1 VSRRRRGVNLAGLTS
16 RFSLAVTLAPII
28 AIDTVTVATVTVATV
43 ILTIAD
49 ILHLAVAVNRAP

>member
-28 AIDTVTVATVTVATV
+28 AIDTVTVATV